1 MSFVKTLPESLATAA
16 GQLEGIG
23 NSFSAQNAA
32 AAAPTTGLPPA
43 AADEVSAL
51 QAGIFST
58 YGQLYQ
64 TVSAQAQAIH
74 QQFVNL
80 LGTSAGSY
88 GQTEAANQ
96 VAAGSTPLSGLGSL
110 LGGSSS
116 ATSAAAT
123 STSPVDSL
131 TNFINGVTNTLTNS
145 PLNSNLTNLANIQ
158 VGNWASAYSD
168 LIGMGGGGLLSAL
181 SAPSADVGGLGAGLV
196 GSVTPAAAAGVGGA
210 AGIAGLAGAGGLGGM
225 PVLAGVGQAPSIGA
239 LSVPPSWAGAVPAAG
254 TPVTLA
260 GHGWT
265 TAAPD
270 TAPVA
275 TMPAGMPSVASAGR
289 GGMGLGAPRYG
300 VKPKVMPTPAVV

>member
-23 NSFSAQNAA
+23 NSMAAENAA

-58 YGQLYQ
+58 FGQLYQ

-110 LGGSSS
+110 LNGSGLGSLFGGSSS
-116 ATSAAAT
+116 SSGPLTTAAT
-123 STSPVDSL
+123 NFTSWLS
-131 TNFINGVTNTLTNS
+131 NT
-145 PLNSNLTNLANIQ
+145 PLGSNMANLAQIQ
-158 VGNWASAYSD
+158 VGDWASAGSD
-168 LIGMGGGGLLSAL
+168 LIGMGGGGLLTAL

-196 GSVTPAAAAGVGGA
+196 GSVTPAAAAGA
-210 AGIAGLAGAGGLGGM
+210 AGGVADLAGAGGLGAM

-239 LSVPPSWAGAVPAAG
+239 LSVPPSWAGAVPAVS

-260 GHGWT
+260 GQGWT
-265 TAAPD
+265 TAAPE
-270 TAPVA
+270 TAPVT

-300 VKPKVMPTPAVV
+300 VKPTVMPKPTVV